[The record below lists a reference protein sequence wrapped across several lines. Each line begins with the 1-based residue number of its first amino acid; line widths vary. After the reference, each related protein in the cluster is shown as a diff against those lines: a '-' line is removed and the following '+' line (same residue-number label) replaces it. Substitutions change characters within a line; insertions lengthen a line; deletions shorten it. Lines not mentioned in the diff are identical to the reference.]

1 VKKILSECQSVEET
15 VVVQCL
21 CVVEEEGVADGA
33 QVPDAGDRGAAVD

>member
-1 VKKILSECQSVEET
+1 MTPKKRK
-15 VVVQCL
+15 